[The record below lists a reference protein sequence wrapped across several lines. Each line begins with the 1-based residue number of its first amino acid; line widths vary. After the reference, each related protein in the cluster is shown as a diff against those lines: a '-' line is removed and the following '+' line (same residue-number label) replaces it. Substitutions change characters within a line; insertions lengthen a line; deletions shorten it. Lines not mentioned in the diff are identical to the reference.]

1 MIRSRG
7 TTTHGAQAV
16 NLFEIEIG
24 RSYRCDLYGV
34 QYFGT
39 VKEKRDGQIGVA
51 LGNKVGTDSD
61 PGDPVATRELT
72 WLAPEHIHPL

>member
-1 MIRSRG
+1 M
-7 TTTHGAQAV
+7 

-24 RSYRCDLYGV
+24 RSYKCDDKDG

-39 VKEKRDGQIGVA
+39 VKEKQDGQIGVV
-51 LGNKVGTDSD
+51 LGSKVGDESD
-61 PGDPVATRELT
+61 PADPVATRELT